1 MRVSLRRNYCH
12 NSGQGAGQGMRRA
25 IASPTW
31 PCNCLACHLPVHR
44 RGPMPCAWPVIC
56 LSTDAASDMG
66 TPLQWAV
73 MFMRIDIVHMLV
85 AKCACACAATCLPSG
100 AF

>member
-1 MRVSLRRNYCH
+1 MCPALRRNYCH

-31 PCNCLACHLPVHR
+31 PC
-44 RGPMPCAWPVIC
+44 AWP
-56 LSTDAASDMG
+56 SATDAASDMG

-100 AF
+100 AFQGLPSPPAATWLAALST